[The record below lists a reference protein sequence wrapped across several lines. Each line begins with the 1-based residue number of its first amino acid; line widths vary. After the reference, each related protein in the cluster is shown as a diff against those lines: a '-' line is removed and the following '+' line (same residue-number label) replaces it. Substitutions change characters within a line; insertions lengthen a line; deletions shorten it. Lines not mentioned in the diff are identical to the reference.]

1 MFQSLAQIPVQAR
14 WREQSYPMPIVAAII
29 RRERLPDNSNN
40 ADFLLIRRNS
50 SPYQGMWALVGGKWD
65 FGETLAQAIVREVEE
80 ETGLETAFVA
90 LRGMVSE
97 RLASSEKASS
107 DGADCPA
114 HFVIFV
120 CELRVTAGTAQEQ
133 AEGEVVWFT
142 TAEIE
147 TLHREQAI
155 VPSDFAMLQQFTETA
170 ALPYSEAEM
179 VIDAAGRPLLERF
192 EEGVR

>member
-65 FGETLAQAIVREVEE
+65 FGETLAQAIVREVQE

-90 LRGMVSE
+90 LRGVANE
-97 RLASSEKASS
+97 RLASSENASS
-107 DGADCPA
+107 DAADCPA
-114 HFVIFV
+114 HFIIFV
-120 CELRVTAGTAQEQ
+120 CELLVTAGIAQEQ

-155 VPSDFAMLQQFTETA
+155 VPSDFAMLQQFSKAA
-170 ALPYSEAEM
+170 ALP
-179 VIDAAGRPLLERF
+179 
-192 EEGVR
+192 

>member
-65 FGETLAQAIVREVEE
+65 FGETLAQAIIREVQE

-90 LRGMVSE
+90 LRGMVNE
-97 RLASSEKASS
+97 RLASAAKV
-107 DGADCPA
+107 ADCPA

-155 VPSDFAMLQQFTETA
+155 VPSDFAMLQQFSKAA

-192 EEGVR
+192 EESVR